1 MNLQSAML
9 VLLRSCEPRM
19 PYRYRGHIDALSFI
33 SSTSSIKRLALSSR
47 NNINNRRRF
56 HVTYNTSEGSRS
68 RSRHLLDAP
77 YFPIYYN
84 DVYEVDLPSGH
95 RFPMWK
101 YRQVREAVQAKVG
114 GLMTDDT
121 ESSVH
126 CGKHIMENPACIF
139 SHS

>member
-1 MNLQSAML
+1 
-9 VLLRSCEPRM
+9 M
-19 PYRYRGHIDALSFI
+19 PYQYRGHIDALSFI

-56 HVTYNTSEGSRS
+56 HVTYNTSEGSRSRS

>member
-1 MNLQSAML
+1 MILRSAML
-9 VLLRSCEPRM
+9 VLFRSCKPRM
-19 PYRYRGHIDALSFI
+19 MPYPYCGHIDALSFI
-33 SSTSSIKRLALSSR
+33 TPTLSIKRLALSSR
-47 NNINNRRRF
+47 HNFNNRRRF
-56 HVTYNTSEGSRS
+56 HFTCSTSEG
-68 RSRHLLDAP
+68 SRHLLDAP